1 MNERLKLKLA
11 VAGLL
16 ACVAGTA
23 VADPRPRSGV
33 EYARVV
39 DVTPIV
45 RQVRVETPARECW
58 QETEYRT
65 VRHEARY
72 YDGRRAGSAV
82 PTIAGGIL
90 GGVIGSQFGSGS
102 GRDAMTAV
110 GVLVGASVA
119 SEAARNEAY
128 GDRQVSYERRP
139 VTVER
144 CQTTVSYQTEERIEG
159 YRVTYVYAGREYHTT
174 MASPPGNRIPVRVT
188 VVPTRHR

>member
-1 MNERLKLKLA
+1 MKNNLKFKLA
-11 VAGLL
+11 TATLL

-23 VADPRPRSGV
+23 AADPRHRSGV

-65 VRHEARY
+65 VRHEERY
-72 YDGRRAGSAV
+72 YDDRRSGGAV
-82 PTIAGGIL
+82 PAIAGGIL

-119 SEAARNEAY
+119 SEAARNDGHRE
-128 GDRQVSYERRP
+128 VSYERRP

-159 YRVTYVYAGREYHTT
+159 YRVTYVYAGREYTT
-174 MASPPGNRIPVRVT
+174 TTASHPGNRIPVRVT
-188 VVPTRHR
+188 VVPARHR